1 MSRQTDAD
9 ALIAA
14 LAEEARRS
22 AGQKPGPQP
31 EELLDYLEGRL
42 SAEDEER
49 VSRQLAADPEAA
61 RALLD
66 LADFEAAGA
75 AAGTQPP
82 ELAVRAGWRDLKDK
96 LPGAAPRPRR
106 LPPVLSAIAA
116 SLLLATLGL
125 GSLAWWQQ
133 SELSRPI
140 ANVASLEL
148 SPIRAGAEKVAR
160 AGEPLRLVLAPE
172 ERCPSYTAEVEGPGP
187 RDRRTINLRP
197 DKGGNLN
204 LTWRHLKPGSYR
216 LRLSGCEPR
225 RELEDYR
232 FRASTDGG

>member
-22 AGQKPGPQP
+22 AGQKPGPEP

-66 LADFEAAGA
+66 LAGFEAAGA
-75 AAGTQPP
+75 VAGTQPP
-82 ELAVRAGWRDLKDK
+82 ELAARAGWRDLKDK
-96 LPGAAPRPRR
+96 LPGTTARQPRR

-116 SLLLATLGL
+116 SLLVTTLGL
-125 GSLAWWQQ
+125 GSWVLRQQ
-133 SELSRPI
+133 SELNRPI

-148 SPIRAGAEKVAR
+148 LVSRAGVEKVAK
-160 AGEPLRLVLAPE
+160 AGEPLRLVIRPA
-172 ERCPSYTAEVEGPGP
+172 ERCPPYAAEVAAP
-187 RDRRTINLRP
+187 RSSDTIDLPPPDERGNLTLLLLRP
-197 DKGGNLN
+197 E
-204 LTWRHLKPGSYR
+204 PGTYR
-216 LRLSGCEPR
+216 LRLYGCEPR
-225 RELEDYR
+225 RQLEEHR
-232 FRASTDGG
+232 FRVMADEG